1 MSNAPV
7 QHCAVM
13 HNNNII
19 SNISQ
24 TIVLDIEHLHD
35 INVGI
40 SGRDGP
46 IKVIVRDVPAF
57 TASMVSA
64 YA

>member
-19 SNISQ
+19 GNISQ

-40 SGRDGP
+40 S
-46 IKVIVRDVPAF
+46 
-57 TASMVSA
+57 
-64 YA
+64 